1 MSDTVTRKQ
10 AADLWYQPLAFSVLH
25 RKVRI
30 VKKLIWWKVR
40 IGLYTVCIVSA
51 RQKQPFRVQQKSPI

>member
-40 IGLYTVCIVSA
+40 IGLYTVCI
-51 RQKQPFRVQQKSPI
+51 